1 MDEAYSTAK
10 LAKLLNE
17 RWTALVRSDP
27 DELDSIAL
35 IYGNGI
41 ILEEGENEIKE
52 IQTDEPLYF
61 LLREI
66 FPGLEIYYARVEVY
80 LLSPFGGDDMYYE
93 IEVYDSERRSLRNIG
108 LH

>member
-1 MDEAYSTAK
+1 MDE
-10 LAKLLNE
+10 LAALLNK

-52 IQTDEPLYF
+52 VQTDEPLYF
-61 LLREI
+61 LLCKI
-66 FPGLEIYYARVEVY
+66 FPNLEIYFARIEVY

-93 IEVYDSERRSLRNIG
+93 IEVYDSEHRSLRNIG